1 MNMHKSLT
9 LLAIGSLLLGGCGA
23 KKDESAAETGMPSPA
38 VETPS
43 TAADTTAPAE
53 ATAPLPSDE
62 PAPVTSDSLP
72 TDEQP
77 PPEEPPPPP
86 NG

>member
-1 MNMHKSLT
+1 MNVHKSLT
-9 LLAIGSLLLGGCGA
+9 LLAIGSLLLAGCAA
-23 KKDESAAETGMPSPA
+23 KKDEAAAETGMPSPA

-43 TAADTTAPAE
+43 TTPDTTAPADTTAPM
-53 ATAPLPSDE
+53 PSDE

-72 TDEQP
+72 TDDQP
-77 PPEEPPPPP
+77 PPEEPTPPP